1 MGRIAIVDPF
11 LFPESCRY
19 LVSLPY
25 DAGSEV
31 YAHEM
36 KNISTRE
43 LEETLEIFRV
53 EYPGRQM
60 QRKQRIQAEINR
72 RKRMKEKTGFAGARL
87 PRNRTWG
94 EDFARLWE
102 EACRPFREARL

>member
-60 QRKQRIQAEINR
+60 QRKQRIRAEINR
-72 RKRMKEKTGFAGARL
+72 RAKNQEKTGFERAIL
-87 PRNRTWG
+87 PRRRHWA
-94 EDFARLWE
+94 EDFTRLWN
-102 EACRPFREARL
+102 EACRPFREERL